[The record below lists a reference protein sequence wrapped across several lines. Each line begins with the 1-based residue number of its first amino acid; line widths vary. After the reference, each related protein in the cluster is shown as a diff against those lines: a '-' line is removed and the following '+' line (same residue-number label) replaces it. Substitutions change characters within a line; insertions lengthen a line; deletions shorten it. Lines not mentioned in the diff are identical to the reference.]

1 MMMYENEVRVTKS
14 ESTIIDRL
22 VEIYQSQYGY
32 EPVFRKT
39 KGGQFF
45 IYKTEDDAK
54 VNRFVTVLSNVY
66 AVEAWLGGAIMSKS
80 GLL

>member
-1 MMMYENEVRVTKS
+1 MMVYENEVRVTKS

-22 VEIYQSQYGY
+22 VEVYQSQYGY

>member
-1 MMMYENEVRVTKS
+1 MMVYENEGRVTKS

-22 VEIYQSQYGY
+22 VEVYQSQYGY

-54 VNRFVTVLSNVY
+54 VNRFVTALSNVY